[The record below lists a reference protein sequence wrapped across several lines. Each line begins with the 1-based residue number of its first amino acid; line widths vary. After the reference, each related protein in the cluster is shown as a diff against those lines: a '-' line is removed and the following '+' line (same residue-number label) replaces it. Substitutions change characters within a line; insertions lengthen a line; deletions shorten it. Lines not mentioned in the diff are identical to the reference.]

1 MTLRLNLVGY
11 RYSPAVGG
19 AENYAR
25 RLLVELG
32 GEVDARV
39 LTVLTENRTDWLR
52 SLVEGER
59 DQAYEYEV
67 DGRPVVAMARWPV
80 AVRRRL
86 RLLAPAYHLPGS
98 PVPAWMGRLLEPFLR
113 SAGEGAEVVH
123 NVFMAREAFSIAL
136 LDVTHRQGGRFVFTP
151 LRHQRPLGWSSPAF
165 RRLYRES
172 DALIALTEGEKRW
185 LVEKGARADRVHVI
199 GLGPQND
206 PAAPPEAGRRLAGG
220 RAFVLFLGQ
229 LHSYKGYRALL
240 AAVPA
245 LADLKVDFL
254 FAGPDVRGHSRL
266 LSEAGPNVRFLGTV
280 SQPERDSLLAAC
292 SVLCVPSA
300 RESFGSVVIEA
311 WAAGRPVVGGP
322 AEATRELIDDGV
334 DGFTVAQRPEEI
346 AARLRQLLEDP
357 ALADRMGQAGRR
369 KVAARFQWPSLARA
383 HLDVYRSVLERRR

>member
-1 MTLRLNLVGY
+1 MSLRLNLIGY

-25 RLLVELG
+25 RLLLELDG
-32 GEVDARV
+32 QVDARV
-39 LTVLTENRTDWLR
+39 STVLTENRTDWLR

-59 DQAYEYEV
+59 DQPLEYEV
-67 DGRPVVAMARWPV
+67 DGRTVVAMSRWPA

-98 PVPAWMGRLLEPFLR
+98 PVPTWMGRLLEPCVR
-113 SAGEGAEVVH
+113 VAVDGADIVH
-123 NVFMAREAFSIAL
+123 NVFMAREAFSVAL
-136 LDVTHRQGGRFVFTP
+136 LEAAHRQGRRFVFTP

-172 DALIALTEGEKRW
+172 DALIALTHGEKRW
-185 LVEKGARADRVHVI
+185 LIGKGAPADRVHVI

-206 PAAPPEAGRRLAGG
+206 PAVSPEAGRRLAGE
-220 RAFVLFLGQ
+220 RPFVLFLGQ
-229 LHSYKGYRALL
+229 LHSYKGYASLL
-240 AAVPA
+240 AAVPL
-245 LADLKVDFL
+245 LADLDVDFL
-254 FAGPDVRGHSRL
+254 FAGPDVRGHSRQ
-266 LSEAGPNVRFLGTV
+266 LSTAGSNVRFLGTV
-280 SQPERDSLLAAC
+280 SLPERDSLLAAC

-334 DGFTVAQRPEEI
+334 DGFTVAQRPAEV
-346 AARLRQLLEDP
+346 AAHLRQLLENP
-357 ALADRMGQAGRR
+357 ALADRMGEAGRR
-369 KVAARFQWPSLARA
+369 KVEDRFQWPALARA
-383 HLDVYRSVLERRR
+383 HIDVYRSVLERRP

>member
-25 RLLVELG
+25 RLLLELDG
-32 GEVDARV
+32 QVDARV
-39 LTVLTENRTDWLR
+39 STVLTENRTDWLR

-59 DQAYEYEV
+59 DQPEEYRV
-67 DGRPVVAMARWPV
+67 DGRPVVAMARWPE

-86 RLLAPAYHLPGS
+86 RLLAPGYHLPGS
-98 PVPAWMGRLLEPFLR
+98 PVPSLMGDLMAPSLR
-113 SAGEGAEVVH
+113 AAVEGAEVVH
-123 NVFMAREAFSIAL
+123 NVFMAREAFSIGL
-136 LDVTHRQGGRFVFTP
+136 LEATRRQGGRFVFTP

-165 RRLYRES
+165 RRLYREA

-185 LVEKGARADRVHVI
+185 LVEKGAPADRVHVI

-206 PAAPPEAGRRLAGG
+206 PAASPEAGRRIAGG
-220 RAFVLFLGQ
+220 RPFVLFLGQ
-229 LHSYKGYRALL
+229 LHSYKGYKALL
-240 AAVPA
+240 AAVA
-245 LADLKVDFL
+245 LLADLEVEFL

-266 LSEAGPNVRFLGTV
+266 LHAAGPNIRFLGLV

-292 SVLCVPSA
+292 SVLCVPSS

-322 AEATRELIDDGV
+322 AEATRELIVDGV
-334 DGFTVAQRPEEI
+334 DGFTVAQKPAAI

-357 ALADRMGQAGRR
+357 ALADRLGQAGRR
-369 KVAARFQWPSLARA
+369 KVEQRFQWPALARA
-383 HLDVYRSVLERRR
+383 HLDVYRSVLERRP